1 MLQSQVSGK
10 YCRSVEISVTV
21 GVGAVI
27 GVGADSS
34 NFDMDI
40 SIILG
45 LLFFLPMDEVNIPDL
60 GMASLL

>member
-21 GVGAVI
+21 GEGAGI
-27 GVGADSS
+27 GADSS
-34 NFDMDI
+34 NFDMVI

-45 LLFFLPMDEVNIPDL
+45 LLFFLAMDEVNIPDL
-60 GMASLL
+60 GMASL